1 MVPNETLIFSNIAIT
16 LLINFM
22 GCSCKYRYFYVIHI
36 TVIKLR
42 DNETAVNY
50 FCDVNHKTLS
60 ALMPSQNDQL

>member
-1 MVPNETLIFSNIAIT
+1 
-16 LLINFM
+16 M

-60 ALMPSQNDQL
+60 GLMPSQNDQL